1 MEKKKFF
8 IILSSVVLAAFCG
21 SFIAGRISAQNSFTP
36 QPYFVPAVMADP
48 AEMSKQFDMMM
59 ENHQKLIDKMNKD
72 MDALMKQNPDS
83 SQYFTVNS
91 KVSTG
96 NYTAIKTEE
105 TSDAYKITIALS
117 SFNNDPNNVKI
128 DIKGNRVII
137 SALYKANDNK
147 EASSSQFYQSLT
159 LTSKIDANSI
169 KKYQEK
175 NSLIIEIPKKI
186 KK

>member
-21 SFIAGRISAQNSFTP
+21 SFIAGRMSAKNNFT
-36 QPYFVPAVMADP
+36 QPSYFIPAVMADS
-48 AEMSKQFDMMM
+48 AEMSKQFDVMM
-59 ENHQKLIDKMNKD
+59 ENHQKIIEKMNKE
-72 MDALMKQNPDS
+72 MDALMKENTDS
-83 SQYFTVNS
+83 SQYFTVSS

-96 NYTAIKTEE
+96 NFTAIKTEE
-105 TSDAYKITIALS
+105 MPTLYKITIALS
-117 SFNNDPNNVKI
+117 SFNNDPKNVNVE
-128 DIKGNRVII
+128 IKGNRVII

-159 LTSKIDANSI
+159 LASKIDANSI

-175 NSLIIEIPKKI
+175 NSLIIEIPKKV